1 MVIKKTSM
9 RETGRERDLERQN
22 LMKDEL
28 TREPIAPLGDEK
40 VCSAGFRNLTDV
52 APRVSTITRVRGA
65 KQASTKPVLVM

>member
-1 MVIKKTSM
+1 
-9 RETGRERDLERQN
+9 
-22 LMKDEL
+22 MKDES

-52 APRVSTITRVRGA
+52 AQRASTITWVRGA